1 MFKNVKLGIKIGAG
15 FGIVLLLQIGGS
27 AISLQGLSDIIASVG
42 RNYVANEIV
51 TNTQGALIAGKNF
64 VITKD
69 ESYATN
75 VYELM
80 AKNVTLAKDLQGR
93 VTDPANVKRLDEII
107 GSCEAYSGDIRE
119 YVTLEQSKGRDVL
132 SVDDYARSVDENIG
146 RLSRLPGGAERGL
159 AIANHFYLARIEA
172 NRHRL
177 FQKTE
182 YLEKTARHVADARE
196 LISGYRASGAV
207 NGADSILAAMDEGI
221 SGYLER
227 SRAYDVSLVAQLN
240 AQKRAVDASTI
251 AIKRAEEVSAVG
263 EKIVEATDSRV
274 SGAVFGIGIV
284 SALLCVFV
292 GAFLTRTISF
302 AMRKGV
308 AFAEKI
314 AAGDLAAET
323 GIDQKDEIG
332 QLAHALDVMRDKLK
346 EIVRDIASVA
356 GQVSSGSQELSAT
369 SQQMS
374 QGATEQASSVEE
386 ISASMEQMTSNVRQN
401 AENAQ
406 ATEAIARKSAAI
418 AEEGGKAVTKTV
430 EAMRLI
436 ASKITIIEEIARST
450 NMLALNASIEAA
462 RAGEYGK
469 GFAVVASEVGKLA
482 ERSQKEAGAIS
493 ALSGESVQIAEN
505 AGQTILGMIPEI
517 KRTAELVQEISGASA
532 EQNTGAQQ
540 INSALMQLDQVV
552 QQNASAS
559 EESSSM
565 SEELASQAEQMQETI
580 GFFSFGNDGMNI
592 ATPRKEIAHHAE
604 VAHIAVGHI
613 AAKSGPSTA
622 GMKKRPQKALQKAPG
637 GESRGITLDLDGDEN
652 KQGNDETD
660 SQYRAF

>member
-1 MFKNVKLGIKIGAG
+1 MFKNVKLGIKIGVG

-27 AISLQGLSDIIASVG
+27 AISLRGLSDIVASVG
-42 RNYVANEIV
+42 RNSVAKQIV
-51 TNTQGALIAGKNF
+51 ENTQGAMIAGKNF

-69 ESYATN
+69 EDYAAR

-80 AKNVTLAKDLQGR
+80 GQNVTLAKDLKGK
-93 VTDPANVKRLDEII
+93 VVDPENVKRLDEVIV
-107 GSCEAYSGDIRE
+107 SCETYSENIKQ
-119 YVTLEQSKGRDVL
+119 YVAMEQSKGRDVL
-132 SVDDYARSVDENIG
+132 AVDEYARAVDEGIA
-146 RLSRLPGGAERGL
+146 RLARLPGGSERAP

-182 YLEKTARHVADARE
+182 YLDKAAAHVAYARE
-196 LISGYRASGAV
+196 LISAYRASDAV
-207 NGADSILAAMDEGI
+207 KGGESILAAIDG
-221 SGYLER
+221 SVAGYLER
-227 SRAYDVSLVAQLN
+227 SRSYDASLVAQLA
-240 AQKRAVDASTI
+240 AQKNAVDASAV
-251 AIKRAEEVSAVG
+251 AIERANQVSAIGERLVVATNAKVTGIIFGVG
-263 EKIVEATDSRV
+263 IM
-274 SGAVFGIGIV
+274 
-284 SALLCVFV
+284 SALFGVLVAV
-292 GAFLTRTISF
+292 FLTRTISL

-314 AAGDLAAET
+314 AAGDLSAET

-332 QLAHALDVMRDKLK
+332 QLAHALDSMRDTLK
-346 EIVRDIASVA
+346 GIVRDVASVA
-356 GQVSSGSQELSAT
+356 AQVSSGSQELSAT

-374 QGATEQASSVEE
+374 QGATEQAASVEE
-386 ISASMEQMTSNVRQN
+386 ISSSMEQMTSNVRQN

-406 ATEAIARKSAAI
+406 TTETIARKSAAI
-418 AEEGGKAVTKTV
+418 AEEGGRAVTRTV
-430 EAMRLI
+430 EAMRQI

-482 ERSQKEAGAIS
+482 ERSQKEAGEIS

-532 EQNTGAQQ
+532 EQNTGAEQ

-559 EESSSM
+559 EESASM

-580 GFFSFGNDGMNI
+580 SFFSFGKEGLAI
-592 ATPRKEIAHHAE
+592 RATKKADARHPVVAHASAVHVGSIAHAPAAHAAP
-604 VAHIAVGHI
+604 AHPGPAAVGE
-613 AAKSGPSTA
+613 A
-622 GMKKRPQKALQKAPG
+622 
-637 GESRGITLDLDGDEN
+637 RGIVLDLDGDA
-652 KQGNDETD
+652 KGAGDELDNQFKT
-660 SQYRAF
+660 F